1 MDNLK
6 NAKNISS
13 ANVPEVLLFLRIS
26 CKDSE
31 YLVDIARRYLTY
43 LNILLITKLRVQ
55 CLDLLKNFL
64 S

>member
-13 ANVPEVLLFLRIS
+13 ANVPEVLLFLHIS

-31 YLVDIARRYLTY
+31 YSVDIARRYLTY

-55 CLDLLKNFL
+55 FLDLLKNFL